1 MAYSS
6 SGVLTRMDLDAG
18 SVGARRLIRNPDASL
33 VTFSPN
39 GQRLSIAQPDGSVQ
53 VCAWTGLQC
62 FTLVPGGAS
71 VSAVSF
77 SVGGRFVAVVR
88 GDGTLGLWE
97 VSERRPRLSIDAG
110 RQSLV
115 SVDEESGVMALLA
128 DDGEVSLWDINSA
141 RPLASFRLE
150 EPIGDKFG
158 DIGYKSA
165 LAVLSPGPDLYAV
178 TPGGFAYRFHLAPS
192 ALVKAACGLAAR
204 DFSAQE
210 RKTYLS
216 PIVPAAQPV
225 PDAADQRGS
234 SRMRV

>member
-1 MAYSS
+1 LAAADQGRYLYWRNGDAVFRWDHSTGKVIAVEAAECCSLAVDAAGSRVAVGGNERVLVLDGKMSKAVGVFRLEDPSYQLAMPDSHTVMAYSS

-77 SVGGRFVAVVR
+77 SVGGRFVAVAR

-128 DDGEVSLWDINSA
+128 DDGEV
-141 RPLASFRLE
+141 RY
-150 EPIGDKFG
+150 G
-158 DIGYKSA
+158 
-165 LAVLSPGPDLYAV
+165 
-178 TPGGFAYRFHLAPS
+178 T
-192 ALVKAACGLAAR
+192 
-204 DFSAQE
+204 
-210 RKTYLS
+210 
-216 PIVPAAQPV
+216 
-225 PDAADQRGS
+225 
-234 SRMRV
+234 